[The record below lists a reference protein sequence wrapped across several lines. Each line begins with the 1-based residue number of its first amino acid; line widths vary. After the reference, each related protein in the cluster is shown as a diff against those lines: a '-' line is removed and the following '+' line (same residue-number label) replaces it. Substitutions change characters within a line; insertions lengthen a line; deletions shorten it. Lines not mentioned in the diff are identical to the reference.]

1 MINRSLNYGRHLIK
15 KFLASAG
22 QYRIVLDIGAGCG
35 DDLMLARMIN
45 QKAVLHAIEVYSENA
60 RKLAQKKI
68 TVYSINIEKDPF
80 PFSDGSVDVIIAN
93 QVLEHSKEIFW
104 IFHEITRVLRVGGK
118 IIVGV
123 PNLAALHNRILLV
136 SGKQPSSIKTAS
148 AHIRG
153 FTKGDILKFVE
164 SCFPGGYK
172 LNAFGGSNFYPFP
185 PLIAKPLAS
194 IFPTMAWGIFFMF
207 EKQREYKKEFLDF
220 PETERL
226 ETNYYRGN
234 I

>member
-22 QYRIVLDIGAGCG
+22 QYQTVLDIGAGCG

-45 QKAVLHAIEVYSENA
+45 QKAVLHAIEVSSENA
-60 RKLAQKKI
+60 RKLAQKNI
-68 TVYSINIEKDPF
+68 IVYSIDIEKDLF
-80 PFSDGSVDVIIAN
+80 PFSDSSVDVIIAN

-136 SGKQPSSIKTAS
+136 FGKQPSSIKTAS

-153 FTKGDILKFVE
+153 FTKEDILKFIE

-172 LNAFGGSNFYPFP
+172 LKAFNGSNFYPFP

-194 IFPTMAWGIFFMF
+194 IFPTMAWGIFFML
-207 EKQREYKKEFLDF
+207 EKQREYKKGFLDF

-226 ETNYYRGN
+226 ETNYYRGK